1 MILLILW
8 YCFIVS
14 KEIKSHREGRTRKW
28 NERNKKGKLRSVT
41 NWPKPILFVQQSNN
55 NLSTAFDIH
64 SITIHLSMANI
75 HTLLLTHTL
84 TSFITSTRTYIQ
96 LFRVIKTRIFCFF
109 TSNYPLFLPFVRKHL
124 FHCPCR
130 ESEIAF
136 YFVYVINRTLL
147 FVTNYHSNAHTLTL
161 LKSYINYLFFSSY
174 PLGNV
179 MCAIYATS
187 KYYHID

>member
-1 MILLILW
+1 MALSVLLRISTQILW
-8 YCFIVS
+8 RFMEPVL
-14 KEIKSHREGRTRKW
+14 KFE
-28 NERNKKGKLRSVT
+28 SVF
-41 NWPKPILFVQQSNN
+41 NDQNAKINAKV
-55 NLSTAFDIH
+55 H
-64 SITIHLSMANI
+64 
-75 HTLLLTHTL
+75 LLTHTHLHPHTL
-84 TSFITSTRTYIQ
+84 TSFITSRRTYIQ

-161 LKSYINYLFFSSY
+161 L
-174 PLGNV
+174 
-179 MCAIYATS
+179 
-187 KYYHID
+187 